1 MASACEPSLDVLAA
15 SPARPMLRSAG
26 TVYGGDRMEYRNLGR
41 TGVKVSPLCLGTMMF
56 GRSTN
61 EQDSI
66 AVIEHALDHGIN
78 FIDTA
83 NAYSAGASERFVGK
97 ALGQGR
103 RAHVVLATKAFFPQ
117 DQKDPNARGLSRRH
131 LIEACDASLEAS
143 ADRLDRSLSA
153 APPAGG
159 HSDRRDA
166 ARARRSR
173 SVKARCATSERACSR
188 RGRASRRCGPRR
200 SSA

>member
-1 MASACEPSLDVLAA
+1 MTLRSREASTARGFSGDAANTSRDGSLRAIQGRTAA
-15 SPARPMLRSAG
+15 SPERPLAVAPGLSAIASN
-26 TVYGGDRMEYRNLGR
+26 RMEYRNLGR

-97 ALGQGR
+97 ALGQGG
-103 RAHVVLATKAFFPQ
+103 RAHGR
-117 DQKDPNARGLSRRH
+117 ARDESVFSARSERP
-131 LIEACDASLEAS
+131 ERARLEPPPSHRGVRSVAAS
-143 ADRLDRSLSA
+143 ACRPIGSISTNCI
-153 APPAGG
+153 
-159 HSDRRDA
+159 
-166 ARARRSR
+166 ARRPTFR
-173 SVKARCATSERACSR
+173 STRRCA
-188 RGRASRRCGPRR
+188 R
-200 SSA
+200 STI